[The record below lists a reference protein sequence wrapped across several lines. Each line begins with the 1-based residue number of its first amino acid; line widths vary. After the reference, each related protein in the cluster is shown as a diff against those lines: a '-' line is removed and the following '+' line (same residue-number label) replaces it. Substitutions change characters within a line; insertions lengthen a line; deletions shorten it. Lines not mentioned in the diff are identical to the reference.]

1 MGFLF
6 SSYRISIHAPTR
18 GATKDN
24 SVKIF
29 AIVFQSTLPRGE
41 RRRQQCRDC
50 CLPEFQSTLP
60 RGERR
65 FFRRWRS
72 SGAHFNPRSHE
83 GSDRNMTRTKSWKCL
98 FQSTLPRG
106 ERLYNT
112 KVANENGDFN
122 PRSHEG
128 SDDIGLCS
136 NSCSIYFNPRS
147 HEGSDA
153 ASQQTKKC
161 TLNFNPRSHEGSDGF
176 SLGFTIIYAL
186 FQSTLPRGERP
197 C

>member
-147 HEGSDA
+147 HEGSD
-153 ASQQTKKC
+153 
-161 TLNFNPRSHEGSDGF
+161 FD
-176 SLGFTIIYAL
+176 AL
-186 FQSTLPRGERP
+186 RTAEKINISIHAPTRGATQPHSKQRNVP
-197 C
+197 

>member
-83 GSDRNMTRTKSWKCL
+83 GSD
-98 FQSTLPRG
+98 
-106 ERLYNT
+106 
-112 KVANENGDFN
+112 
-122 PRSHEG
+122 
-128 SDDIGLCS
+128 DIGLCS

-147 HEGSDA
+147 HEGSD
-153 ASQQTKKC
+153 
-161 TLNFNPRSHEGSDGF
+161 FD
-176 SLGFTIIYAL
+176 AL
-186 FQSTLPRGERP
+186 RTAEKINISIHAPTRGATQPHSKQRNVP
-197 C
+197 